1 MSTPCIFSVHC
12 SQPDSDGHPRIVL
25 SKTLTSSYKHIRLYA
40 TNHLGQMIM
49 NSAMANAWTLRLL
62 LTQLY
67 DPAMEVC
74 EMATHFLEEAC
85 ESMDVLQLVV
95 AMQPTLDHLG
105 EIGHTLLLRF
115 TSTPMGFRYLYNA
128 SYIDREMDLWFH
140 VRLIPIAW
148 RMRC

>member
-1 MSTPCIFSVHC
+1 
-12 SQPDSDGHPRIVL
+12 
-25 SKTLTSSYKHIRLYA
+25 
-40 TNHLGQMIM
+40 M
-49 NSAMANAWTLRLL
+49 NSTTANAWTLRLL

-74 EMATHFLEEAC
+74 ETATHFLEEAC

-128 SYIDREMDLWFH
+128 SYIDREMDIWYN
-140 VRLIPIAW
+140 VRLTCPESEAATHG
-148 RMRC
+148 RVGTEPVLRRPSGGLPGTCL

>member
-1 MSTPCIFSVHC
+1 
-12 SQPDSDGHPRIVL
+12 
-25 SKTLTSSYKHIRLYA
+25 
-40 TNHLGQMIM
+40 M
-49 NSAMANAWTLRLL
+49 NSTTANAWTLRLL

-140 VRLIPIAW
+140 VRISMTSVCELTLTAVQEKNIHYVVDMEVFLAKAFEALPW
-148 RMRC
+148 DDDDELLSVTP